1 MSLKQRLRNAERKMG
16 TADDEPVEFQ
26 TLYENEDGSAD
37 EVSRLVLL
45 PGSGRIFQATREP
58 GETQDQ
64 FEARVQHA
72 FKNIGKAMQLRC
84 LWRQRRALDEHQAPR

>member
-37 EVSRLVLL
+37 EVSPVGPAAGFR
-45 PGSGRIFQATREP
+45 PQFPSHSRARRNAGSI
-58 GETQDQ
+58 
-64 FEARVQHA
+64 
-72 FKNIGKAMQLRC
+72 
-84 LWRQRRALDEHQAPR
+84 

>member
-45 PGSGRIFQATREP
+45 PGSGRSFQATREP

-64 FEARVQHA
+64 FEARVQQ
-72 FKNIGKAMQLRC
+72 MV
-84 LWRQRRALDEHQAPR
+84 RRAQEA